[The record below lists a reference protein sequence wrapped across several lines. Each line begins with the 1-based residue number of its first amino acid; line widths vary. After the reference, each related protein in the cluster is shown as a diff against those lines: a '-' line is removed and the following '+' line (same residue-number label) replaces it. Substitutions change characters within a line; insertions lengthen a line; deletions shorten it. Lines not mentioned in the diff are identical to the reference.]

1 MQFSRLQALI
11 FQEKNFYDAFFCKTS
26 TRVGK
31 PNVVLDPIRL
41 QSTVP
46 SVESCKVVQTY
57 WGERSVCFLKLP
69 HNLLRWQFVTA

>member
-57 WGERSVCFLKLP
+57 
-69 HNLLRWQFVTA
+69 